1 MSSPGVPVSQE
12 AEFPI
17 PSADERSL
25 ASLAHALQIVGWFI
39 APLIIFLIRRD
50 SKFVAFHALQALL
63 LQIVYMIMFG
73 MMMALMFFG
82 MFMPL
87 IMSESQREQSDE
99 RPATV
104 EQRAD
109 DKPSS
114 DKAGDPSKAE
124 PPEPEAPPKKTAR
137 RKNQPPPVWFF
148 IVFPV
153 FWMFHMGTWV
163 LLLVV
168 AIVYCI
174 KASRGEW
181 AAYPIVG
188 RWARRLLR

>member
-1 MSSPGVPVSQE
+1 MSSPGAPVSQGVE
-12 AEFPI
+12 LPS

-25 ASLAHALQIVGWFI
+25 ASLAHALQIVGSFI

-63 LQIVYMIMFG
+63 LQVVYMILAG
-73 MMMALMFFG
+73 AMMAVMIGGIFL
-82 MFMPL
+82 PL
-87 IMSESQREQSDE
+87 IMSESQRERSDE

-104 EQRAD
+104 EQKAD
-109 DKPSS
+109 DRPSS
-114 DKAGDPSKAE
+114 DKAGDASKAE
-124 PPEPEAPPKKTAR
+124 PPEPQAPPKKTAR

-153 FWMFHMGTWV
+153 FWMFHMGAWV